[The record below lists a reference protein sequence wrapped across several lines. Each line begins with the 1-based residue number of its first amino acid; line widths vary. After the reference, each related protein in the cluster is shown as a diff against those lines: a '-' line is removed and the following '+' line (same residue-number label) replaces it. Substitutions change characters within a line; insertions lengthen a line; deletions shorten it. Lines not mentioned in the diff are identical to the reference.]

1 MEYKEQYHSLYKK
14 LVETG
19 KQTIKTAD
27 INKSNS
33 DEHVRDIINILKDG
47 IETEEV
53 QSMMIKVVFADG
65 VDCELSIFDYWSNL
79 AFWHLNCNTGEPIT
93 SNHIV
98 FFENITQGEIMDY
111 INNLFIDKYR
121 RKLAII
127 QLNNSIDDIFG
138 SFRELRQFQPY
149 LSNTLNLKDT
159 IDLME
164 KYPEF
169 NDTIHFDITGIPIED
184 LKDKGM
190 AATRTQIKYITNS
203 DHCLRDSFRVHQA
216 VSDKQY
222 KEVQVNIGTKPDGQG
237 GVFIRPIAHSYINGG
252 LSTPSEVIVDSSVGR
267 IAQILSKTNVGE
279 SGAFAR
285 QLELNNMDTK
295 LHPDP
300 NYICNTQHF
309 QEIVIENDT
318 MLNMYNLRYYRTNP
332 KGVDYLLRAKV
343 DKHLI
348 GKKLYFRSPMTCA
361 SAAKGMGICYKC
373 YGDLAY
379 TNQEV
384 NIGQIA
390 AEGLSSIY
398 TQILLSAKHL
408 LESLVVKMEWNEEF
422 KDLFAVTFNSIA
434 LKDDMNYK
442 GYALIIDEEIKS
454 EEEIDDVSYNYYI
467 NGYTVRYPDGHEVRI
482 HTKESDNI
490 YFDSEF
496 YKIVMANATKDENT
510 DEFYCA
516 LDMNKLSKMD
526 IPVMF
531 VMEIRNN
538 ELSATM
544 KRIEK
549 LIDNKTVI
557 AQYDRNTI
565 LKEFITTNMSG
576 GIKLNAV
583 HFEVLLMNQ
592 IRAVDD
598 ILELPDWS
606 LPTENYQILTLSKSL
621 SDNRSIAI
629 RFQNSRLNKTLNNPM
644 NHRLKAPSVMD
655 LYYMEQPQEYLN
667 NDAIVSDEY
676 RPKSDVEQ
684 NIVQPIRFDNPKVRA
699 GRSAKKRKVT
709 KSERE

>member
-1 MEYKEQYHSLYKK
+1 MQYKEQYHSLYKD

-19 KQTIKTAD
+19 SQTVYTKD
-27 INKSNS
+27 INQSNI

-47 IETEEV
+47 IETPEV
-53 QSMMIKVVFADG
+53 QSMMVTVVFTDG
-65 VDCELSIFDYWSNL
+65 IDCRLTIFDYWSNL
-79 AFWHLNCNTGEPIT
+79 AFWHLNGNTNEPIT

-121 RKLAII
+121 RKLTILK
-127 QLNNSIDDIFG
+127 LNNSIDDIFG
-138 SFRELRQFQPY
+138 SFRELKQFQPY

-159 IDLME
+159 IDLMN

-190 AATRTQIKYITNS
+190 AATRTQIKYIINS

-295 LHPDP
+295 LNPDP
-300 NYICNTQHF
+300 NYICNTHHF
-309 QEIVIENDT
+309 EEITIENDI

-332 KGVDYLLRAKV
+332 NGVDYLLRAKV

-348 GKKLYFRSPMTCA
+348 GKKLYFRSPMTCD
-361 SAAKGMGICYKC
+361 SAAKGLGICYKC

-434 LKDDMNYK
+434 LKNDTNYR
-442 GYALIIDEEIKS
+442 GFALIIDEEIKS

-467 NGYTVRYPDGHEVRI
+467 NGYSVRYPDGHEVRI

-496 YKIVMANATKDENT
+496 YKIVMDNASKDEN

-549 LIDNKTVI
+549 LIDNKSVI
-557 AQYDRNTI
+557 AQYDRNSI

-592 IRAVDD
+592 IRAADD

-606 LPTENYQILTLSKSL
+606 LPTESYQILTLSKSL

-629 RFQNSRLNKTLNNPM
+629 RFQNSRLSKTLNNPM
-644 NHRLKAPSVMD
+644 NHKLKAPSVMD
-655 LYYMEQPQEYLN
+655 LYYMEQPQGYLN
-667 NDAIVSDEY
+667 NDGVVSDEY

-684 NIVQPIRFDNPKVRA
+684 NIVQPIRFENPKVRA
-699 GRSAKKRKVT
+699 GRTAKKRKVT

>member
-1 MEYKEQYHSLYKK
+1 MEYKEQYHLYYKD
-14 LVETG
+14 LVEKG
-19 KQTIKTAD
+19 KQTIYTKDLNQTN
-27 INKSNS
+27 IKSHIKS
-33 DEHVRDIINILKDG
+33 IINIFKDG
-47 IETEEV
+47 IETDEV
-53 QSMMIKVVFADG
+53 QKMMIHVVFVDG
-65 VDCELSIFDYWSNL
+65 LDCNLSIFDYWSNL
-79 AFWHLNCNTGEPIT
+79 AFWQLNCTTGEDIN
-93 SNHIV
+93 SYHIV
-98 FFENITQGEIMDY
+98 FFENITQGEIMEY

-121 RKLAII
+121 RMLAIKT
-127 QLNNSIDDIFG
+127 LNNSIDDIFG
-138 SFRELRQFQPY
+138 CFRDLRQFQPY

-159 IDLME
+159 IDLMNQ
-164 KYPEF
+164 YPEF
-169 NDTIHFDITGIPIED
+169 NETIHFNTEGISLED

-190 AATRTQIKYITNS
+190 EAARTQIKYITNS
-203 DHCLRDSFRVHQA
+203 NHCLRDSFRVRQA

-237 GVFIRPIAHSYINGG
+237 GVFVRPIEHSYINGG
-252 LSTPSEVIVDSSVGR
+252 LSTPSEIVVDSAVGR

-285 QLELNNMDTK
+285 LLELNNVDTK
-295 LHPDP
+295 LNIDP
-300 NYICNTQHF
+300 NYICDTKHF
-309 QEIVIENDT
+309 EEVIIENEA
-318 MLNMYNLRYYRTNP
+318 MLNMYNLRYYRINP
-332 KGVDYLLRAKV
+332 DGIDMLLRSKV

-348 GKKLYFRSPMTCA
+348 GQKLYFRSPMTCA
-361 SAAKGMGICYKC
+361 SAAKGLGICYKC

-379 TNQEV
+379 TNQEINV
-384 NIGQIA
+384 GQIA

-408 LESLVVKMEWNEEF
+408 LESLVVKMEWTDEF
-422 KDLFAVTFNSIA
+422 KDLFNLNFNSIA
-434 LKDDMNYK
+434 LKDDFNYK
-442 GYALIIDEEIKS
+442 GFSLIIDEEIKS
-454 EEEIDDVSYNYYI
+454 EEEIDDVSYNYFI
-467 NGYTVRYPDGHEVRI
+467 NAFTVRFPNGNEVKI

-496 YKIVMANATKDENT
+496 YKIVMANAIKDEN
-510 DEFYCA
+510 DDFYVI

-549 LIDNKTVI
+549 LIDNKSVI

-565 LKEFITTNMSG
+565 LREFILTNMSG

-592 IRAVDD
+592 IRDADD
-598 ILELPDWS
+598 ILECPDWS
-606 LPTENYQILTLSKSL
+606 LPNARYQILTLSKSL

-629 RFQNSRLNKTLNNPM
+629 RLQNSRINKALNNPL
-644 NHRLKAPSVMD
+644 NRFLKAPSVMD

-667 NDAIVSDEY
+667 NDKIVSDEY

-684 NIVQPIRFDNPKVRA
+684 NIVQPIRFNNPKVKV
-699 GRSAKKRKVT
+699 GRTVKKRKVT
-709 KSERE
+709 RSEIDS